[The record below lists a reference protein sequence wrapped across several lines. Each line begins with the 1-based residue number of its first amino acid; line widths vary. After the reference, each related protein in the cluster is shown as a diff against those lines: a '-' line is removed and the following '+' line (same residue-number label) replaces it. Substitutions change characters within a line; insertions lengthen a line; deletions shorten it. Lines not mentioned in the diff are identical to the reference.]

1 MSVMP
6 EGDGHGHRAALNIIT
21 ESGGLAYVRAVEL
34 AEAMERFGHS
44 EYHRRWLEIADAILE
59 FQFQKAS

>member
-1 MSVMP
+1 MDTDVY
-6 EGDGHGHRAALNIIT
+6 RAALDAIT
-21 ESGGLAYVRAVEL
+21 ENSDQAYARAVEL
-34 AEAMERFGHS
+34 AEIMEQLGHA

>member
-1 MSVMP
+1 MDADVY
-6 EGDGHGHRAALNIIT
+6 RTALDAIT
-21 ESGGLAYVRAVEL
+21 ENGDQAYARAVEL
-34 AEAMERFGHS
+34 AEVMQRLGHF

>member
-1 MSVMP
+1 MDKDVY
-6 EGDGHGHRAALNIIT
+6 RAALDAIT
-21 ESGGLAYVRAVEL
+21 ENGGLAYARAMEL
-34 AEAMERFGHS
+34 AEIMERLGHS

>member
-1 MSVMP
+1 MGADMDSDVY
-6 EGDGHGHRAALNIIT
+6 RAALDAIT
-21 ESGGLAYVRAVEL
+21 ESGDLAHARAVDL
-34 AEAMERFGHS
+34 AEIMERLGHS